1 MAGLFQKMDW
11 KRPINYGMSGA
22 EFASFL
28 LSNPNQRFFVDSHV
42 QWEWKP
48 YAVPPTYPF
57 EVRMECTQGHTN
69 KVVNPFSLHHPL
81 TYDEAM
87 CLGCFLVTDV
97 ATASSI
103 QNSGLVT
110 DPKGHGKGGRDSVH
124 FMYHNGSAPGY
135 IRMAEGTEP
144 PRHYKQPVYFV
155 LFPDFCVTRQL
166 FLPSNGVVLFYGN
179 VPPLYLKQV
188 EQLPTVAMGVL
199 RPGRGHMLPSS
210 VTGGTWPWDIAFEHV
225 KKEKGTGFVEGGDIP
240 NNIRNTAWQFTGH
253 GIPPNYGKLVF
264 GPLGEKSWFWSNS
277 RIHSWFDTRRLSKQK
292 GIWTMQLISQ
302 WATHMDTRRVRL
314 LYSCSS

>member
-1 MAGLFQKMDW
+1 MNMAGLFQKMDW

-87 CLGCFLVTDV
+87 CLGCFPVTDV
-97 ATASSI
+97 ANASSI

-210 VTGGTWPWDIAFEHV
+210 VTGGTWP
-225 KKEKGTGFVEGGDIP
+225 
-240 NNIRNTAWQFTGH
+240 
-253 GIPPNYGKLVF
+253 
-264 GPLGEKSWFWSNS
+264 
-277 RIHSWFDTRRLSKQK
+277 
-292 GIWTMQLISQ
+292 
-302 WATHMDTRRVRL
+302 
-314 LYSCSS
+314 